1 MKRTAVFVASLVV
14 VLALCTGV
22 YAQEITTPLAY
33 AFKAASPLS
42 VDGDLTEWITRSPI
56 VINDIS
62 QVIRDANNWLGP
74 DGTSCT
80 VYVMWDEDNLY
91 LAADVMTGS
100 RFEVIEGL
108 PLNRVDNFM
117 VYISTNPELDPNRTA
132 FDTRDFLLYLITDN
146 NWWDTAFDRSMVENR
161 ERFSSVGM
169 DGGEDVLQ
177 GYEKAVQVT
186 SRGFIYEAVIP
197 WINFSNNRIPVYAPK
212 AGDVIKFDFVITD
225 TEMACPG
232 TEFVPQLAWTGDSRI
247 NTNPSLWGNLMFVDS
262 DFVPEE

>member
-1 MKRTAVFVASLVV
+1 
-14 VLALCTGV
+14 
-22 YAQEITTPLAY
+22 
-33 AFKAASPLS
+33 
-42 VDGDLTEWITRSPI
+42 
-56 VINDIS
+56 
-62 QVIRDANNWLGP
+62 
-74 DGTSCT
+74 

-91 LAADVMTGS
+91 LAADVTTGS